1 MASTAITGPD
11 ATDSAD
17 AIGGPDRI
25 AGLDAIDDPDVPRPG
40 PGTAIPSAFAGRR
53 SWPSDAVLSGSPVGA
68 AGDESS
74 CSVLQREVP
83 TTSAVWAH
91 YGAGEVRGQ
100 PGTPQTPS
108 GSTEG
113 NRTRPLM
120 YE

>member
-25 AGLDAIDDPDVPRPG
+25 AGLDAIDDPAVPPPG

-74 CSVLQREVP
+74 CSVSFSEKCQPRVP
-83 TTSAVWAH
+83 VQERGVGPLSRRR
-91 YGAGEVRGQ
+91 GAG
-100 PGTPQTPS
+100 
-108 GSTEG
+108 
-113 NRTRPLM
+113 
-120 YE
+120 